1 MAVKRALISVSDKAG
16 LVDFVKGLVGLGVK
30 IISTGGTSKV
40 LKENG
45 LPVSDISEV
54 TGFPEML
61 DGRVKTLHPVIHG
74 GLLFLRDNPEHQAT
88 VKKHGIEPIDL
99 VVVNLYPFAK
109 TVAKPGVALHEAIEN
124 IDIGGPSMIRS
135 ASKNYQSVG
144 VIVDP
149 ADYGIVLDELKK
161 NGELPAELKLKLA
174 VKAFGHTASY
184 DALIYDYLRQQQKE
198 VELLPDKIVLP
209 LERIQKLRYG
219 ENPHQ
224 QAAYYSLK
232 RAGKTAD
239 PWQQL
244 QGKELSFNNLVD
256 LEAAW
261 QIVRSFDEP
270 TVCIIKHT
278 NPCGCASAKDMVT
291 AYQKAFEADPVS
303 AYGGIVGA
311 NLPVDGKMAQ
321 AMKDLFLEAVI
332 APDYA
337 PEALEILKEKKNLR
351 LVTYE
356 TDKPNKTAVGASSDF
371 DYKKI
376 APGFLVQ
383 ESDQADLAESQLKV
397 VTKKAPSKKEMDD
410 LRFAWKVV
418 KYVKSNAILIA
429 KDKQTLGVGA
439 GQMNRVGSVK
449 ISLEQAGAKA
459 QGAVLASDAFFPFKD
474 SVELAQAAGISAII
488 QPGGSV
494 RDAESIE
501 ACDKAGIA
509 MVFTGIRHFKH

>member
-1 MAVKRALISVSDKAG
+1 MAVKRALISVSDKTG
-16 LVDFVKGLVGLGVK
+16 LVDFVRDLVGLGVK
-30 IISTGGTSKV
+30 IISTGGTSKA

-45 LPVSDISEV
+45 LPVSDISEI

-74 GLLFLRDNPEHQAT
+74 GLLFLRNSPEHQAT

-109 TVAKPGVALHEAIEN
+109 TVAKPGVQLHEAIEN

-149 ADYGIVLDELKK
+149 ADYGAVLEELKK

-184 DALIYDYLRQQQKE
+184 DALIYDYLRRQQKE
-198 VELLPDKIVLP
+198 VELLPDKVILP
-209 LERIQKLRYG
+209 LEKIQQLRYG

-224 QAAYYSLK
+224 PAAYYSLK

-261 QIVRSFDEP
+261 QIAKSFTEP
-270 TVCIIKHT
+270 TVAIIKHT
-278 NPCGCASAKDMVT
+278 NPCGTASAQDIAT
-291 AYQKAFEADPVS
+291 AYQKAFEADKVS

-311 NLPVDGKMAQ
+311 NREIDGKTAQ
-321 AMKDLFLEAVI
+321 AMKELFLEAVI
-332 APDYA
+332 APGYSA
-337 PEALEILKEKKNLR
+337 EALDILKEKKNLR
-351 LVTYE
+351 LVTYQPAADE
-356 TDKPNKTAVGASSDF
+356 PF

-376 APGFLVQ
+376 APGFLIQ
-383 ESDQADLAESQLKV
+383 EVDRADLNENELKV
-397 VTKKAPSKKEMDD
+397 VTKKAPTAKELED

-439 GQMNRVGSVK
+439 GQMNRVGSVE
-449 ISLEQAGAKA
+449 ISLKQAGAGA
-459 QGAVLASDAFFPFKD
+459 RGAVLASDAYFPFKD

-488 QPGGSV
+488 QPGGSI

-501 ACDKAGIA
+501 TCDKYGLA